1 MSSHSGTIGRKRG
14 GSASEYYFG
23 GGSTGG
29 DQMRRQRSAEWHSHH
44 GYSSSEDEYQNTTQ
58 STAFDTQLLAQLL
71 LQSQQLANLDRY
83 NSDCEN
89 PINSSSLLT
98 EYSNSMRD
106 SGATSAFHLQMQQ
119 QNTGLCS
126 PMKQQ
131 TDLTA
136 IVSASQ
142 TTAANKYQ
150 ANPPSL
156 SVALLPNSA
165 STTRSTNPFLNAK
178 YDTQSNSDSLSDRL
192 SFSGSVVMLDRL
204 QAAAETAAALSASG
218 NSTIGLNAL
227 NSSFLLPTSSTAS
240 SLNPSIRDSNSSGA
254 RTHRTK
260 SGRAQSRAVAG
271 AGNVSASTGGMTS
284 SSSGA
289 SSSAEAAGAA
299 IASRS
304 EREKFKLQQMQK
316 ELREYTQSTAES
328 SIGMDLDEFITSGGE
343 SEPPPE
349 PAPPEIPPRTQSLLM
364 SLRKHSDYKLKYD
377 EKGGQKHEEFI
388 PTSQLHQQQQPASQK
403 DFIIADNQSKSSDTQ
418 SQSGLGPMPV
428 GHPQQMAQSMS
439 TGNNTLGHGG
449 IDRGGGGGGGVPGGG
464 GGPGMNGPGGPHCQM
479 SGSQPLVMPGFPL
492 RNSHSAHTP
501 HYSPYS
507 PSRFHIDKRC
517 QHRCSWKCLSI
528 ALILVTVVLS
538 AMLTYF
544 AAVSSMKPNMD
555 TTNCILVQD
564 VKSQPHDLLGNT
576 KTSGNNVNGGQLPTA
591 YPTEES
597 IQTSTSDHSGTSTG
611 YGGMQNSAPSLQLQ
625 QQQQLLLQ
633 QPNANNHQQTL
644 AGGPLDATSH
654 LQDQSYT
661 AQQQQSAQHQQQL
674 LKWPQVVELKD
685 FNEFYHANIP
695 PYQFWNLEF
704 RNKHPAFIRFNFTL
718 PWGASFAVYSR
729 RNVAPSV
736 TQHDF
741 VEFIKG
747 GRLDSHL
754 RHKRAAQWRNES
766 GQGFKDF
773 NTDIELM
780 SNGEAGVE
788 DVDENLQRV
797 SHESVG
803 RVNRLSSLYVD
814 ADDSLDEAD
823 NDDYYEGD
831 YDVET
836 PLDIAKNYAQR
847 QTAPQHQLYK
857 RSAMGIGG
865 AGGMTDG
872 MGGLPALDLDTMMV
886 NVSLLQYLDTGLW
899 FISVYNDELVAHS
912 VTLVVEEAEGVS
924 TTCPNDCS
932 GRGSCYLGKCDC
944 IDGYQ
949 GTDCSKSVCPVL
961 CSAHGHYG
969 GGICHC
975 EEGWKGSECD
985 IPVGECEVPNCSSH
999 GRCIEGECHCER
1011 GWKGPFCDQ
1020 HDCLDPL
1027 CSGHGTC
1034 VAGQCYCKA
1043 GWQGEDCGTIDQQV
1057 YQCLPGCS
1065 EHGTYDLET
1074 GQCVCERHWTGPDC
1088 SQAVCSLDCGPNGVC
1103 ESSKCRCNPGWTGNL
1118 CDQLPCDARCS
1129 EHGQCKNGTCV
1140 CSQGW
1145 NGRHC
1150 TLPGCENGCS
1160 RHGQCTL
1167 ENGEYRCDCIE
1178 GWAGSDCSIALEMNC
1193 KDNIDNDGDG
1203 MTDCSD
1209 SECCSHPACAE
1220 HIMCLSSNDPV
1231 EVLLRKQPPS
1241 VTASFYQ
1248 RVKFLIEENSVQSY
1262 AHMDEYSENRVSV
1275 MRGQVITPQGLGI
1288 VGIRVSV
1295 DRDSRF
1301 GFTLTRQ
1308 GGWFD
1313 VLVNGGGAVTLQFQR
1328 SPFRPLTRTVFV
1340 PWNRIVVLPPV
1351 QMQLSDDDESNGRS
1365 VKVAPMNPAL
1375 TFLNSILYH
1384 FADEQADVSKIC
1396 VEHDHEELKPQ
1407 LISTWMPNG
1416 VGAMPGKRVIFAETQ
1431 IVQESIQI
1439 PGSDLHLTYQSS
1451 QASGYLSIVRMRLT
1465 AEKIPKTLTH
1475 VHVGVEIEGALH
1487 VKTYEADPNL
1497 IHTFAWNKRNV
1508 YRQKVYGVTIA
1519 RISVGYQHSTCKT
1532 PVWITQTAKLQGYD
1546 VDISDIGGWG
1556 LDIHHHYNFHEGILQ
1571 KGDGST
1577 LHMKEYPRTVKVVMG
1592 TGLQRPLNCP
1602 DHCNG
1607 IAKDAKL
1614 LTPIALASGP
1624 DGSLYVGDFNLVRR
1638 ITPDGKVYTI
1648 LQLSA
1653 TQVSYQYY
1661 LAVSPADGHL
1671 YISDPERHQILRLL
1685 RLEKVKDPN
1694 INSEPIVG
1702 SGQRCIP
1709 GDEGNCGDGGPALQ
1723 ARLSHPKGLAIAAD
1737 RTMYIAD
1744 GTNIRA
1750 VDPKGIIH
1758 TLIGHHGHHNHWSP
1772 APCSGT
1778 LMANQAQLQWPTGLA
1793 LSPLDGS
1800 LHFIDDRLVLRLT
1813 SDMKIRVV
1821 AGTPLH
1827 CNNNGQDKTNKTSE
1841 NVLGTVLAMAF
1852 SPFGDLY
1859 IADSDSR
1866 RVNSIRVVDT
1876 AGNMRYF
1883 AGKQEGLGSLTC
1895 DCSGGN
1901 TVNGSTS
1908 GLASAHSSTGNS
1920 GVGSAYSTTMNP
1932 KRTTTPTTPAGGN
1945 GHGNGGN
1952 GNGAAFSN
1960 GGAASGGGATVGAPC
1975 ICSGGGVGVTVGAPS
1990 GLAGI
1995 VAGGNLMSTGPT
2007 TTTTILLGAKT
2018 TAAANSM
2025 GGAMNDDGTLSNAET
2040 LLSSNARFQAISA
2053 ISVAQDG
2060 VINVADQGSLHVLA
2074 LEHYLPSHDENGE
2087 FHIPY
2092 PPSSEI
2098 YVFNRYGQHVATK
2111 DLTSGKTRYS
2121 FLYSKNTSFGRL
2133 STVTDASGNK
2143 IQFLRDY
2150 SNVVSS
2156 IENTQDHKSE
2166 IQING
2171 IGIMTKLSEKGRQ
2184 EIELD
2189 YDSNTGLLMSRSSGG
2204 ETYIYQYDEF
2214 GRVTG
2219 TILPSGEIVR
2229 ITSQLA
2235 DNKGLTVYVHAS
2247 VESLFSRERGETNEL
2262 LVLGGVRSTFMK
2274 KGGENADAEIKPNNT
2289 LVIHSA
2295 NGVVVESSAVARHP
2309 LLEAALPVEAEML
2322 AMWSHQ
2328 SVTMGEG
2335 LTNNMYSVYNLVGD
2349 VRNPQQTLNREIWVN
2364 QSRVIGVEYDQF
2376 TNRETF
2382 YDMNRTPI
2390 LIVAY
2395 DQSGL
2400 PKSYYP
2406 TNGYPVNITYD
2417 RFNRVEGWAWGVA
2430 ELKYSYDR
2438 HGLLSEI
2445 TSQQDG
2451 IISFVYN
2458 DWNLVSEIGLA
2469 SQRKFVLQY
2478 DDSGGL
2484 RHVLMPSGTKHSFSM
2499 QTSIGFIRCTY
2510 TPPGSTRAY
2519 LQHYS
2524 HSGALLQTIFPG
2536 DGARIVY
2543 RYNSGG
2549 QLAEIVHGDGKS
2561 EFIYNDATGMPSTV
2575 SHTERELEYRWD
2587 FEYTG
2592 GLLSEERIDYVAKTG
2607 LSNAKFTYEYDTDFR
2622 VISIQGRIGGQNLP
2636 SQNFAYNQR
2645 TGQPSLIGQ
2654 FKIMHPMLN
2663 QTQVY
2668 DGTGTFTRTVDGRFM
2683 TQKVTLSIH
2692 RLEVFR
2698 MEFSF
2703 GMHGR
2708 ITQTRTYTRNMAVN
2722 TYTNVKNY
2730 TWDCDGQLIGVEAQ
2744 EPWGFRYDDNGNL
2757 LSLTYRGNTIP
2768 MEYNTQDR
2776 IVKFGEGQY
2785 KYDTRGLVAQ
2795 NAREERFHYNTQ
2807 GLLVR
2812 ATKRGRFD
2820 VRYYYDHMKRLT
2832 TRKDNFG
2839 NVTQFFYNN
2848 QQRPYE
2854 VSQIYSP
2861 RDGKLMSLTYDD
2873 VGHLIYAQVYRHK
2886 YYVATDQ
2893 SGTPIMIFN
2902 QYGEDIREIM
2912 RSPFGHI
2919 VYDSNPYLFLPIDF
2933 CGGILDPVT
2942 ALVHMGDGRVYDPL
2956 IGQWMSPNWEHVSER
2971 IITPTKMH
2979 LYRFNGNDP
2988 INVDHDRNY
2997 PADFSSWMKTLG
3009 FSIKNMIPQLTR
3021 NLWEQPSLWG
3031 RAPHNPIALNMKRP
3045 IDNIPTIAVES
3056 GFLAHLNVRRMSNFE
3071 DLSAPPKSALKF
3083 DVMNPSPRNIGSDT
3097 EPPFGKGIVVSRTS
3111 DGEAI
3116 VSSVP
3121 AANAI
3126 YRDVYT
3132 SVFNRSKLLPFTFVV
3147 HNAQQDSFFFVKEEA
3162 WRASEDR
3169 QQLKRLQGQVNT
3181 TFHENSRENGSGNNY
3196 LDVKIHGAHAIINL
3210 RYGTTVEKEKQRLM
3224 HHAKLT
3230 AVRKAWHREKE
3241 ALRNGLTT
3249 AIEWNQQEIDEILKQ
3264 SYANNYEGEYIH
3276 DVALYPELAEDPY
3289 NIKFVK
3295 KKGATGGAAGVA
3307 NARKRRRRDTQ
3318 TISNVDAKLRGA
3330 TAKDT
3335 PRVLT
3340 KRHLPLRERRANADG
3355 LPSNTAC

>member
-1 MSSHSGTIGRKRG
+1 G
-14 GSASEYYFG
+14 
-23 GGSTGG
+23 
-29 DQMRRQRSAEWHSHH
+29 
-44 GYSSSEDEYQNTTQ
+44 
-58 STAFDTQLLAQLL
+58 
-71 LQSQQLANLDRY
+71 
-83 NSDCEN
+83 
-89 PINSSSLLT
+89 
-98 EYSNSMRD
+98 
-106 SGATSAFHLQMQQ
+106 
-119 QNTGLCS
+119 
-126 PMKQQ
+126 
-131 TDLTA
+131 
-136 IVSASQ
+136 
-142 TTAANKYQ
+142 
-150 ANPPSL
+150 
-156 SVALLPNSA
+156 
-165 STTRSTNPFLNAK
+165 
-178 YDTQSNSDSLSDRL
+178 
-192 SFSGSVVMLDRL
+192 
-204 QAAAETAAALSASG
+204 
-218 NSTIGLNAL
+218 IGLSWVGWLVRWCA
-227 NSSFLLPTSSTAS
+227 TR
-240 SLNPSIRDSNSSGA
+240 I
-254 RTHRTK
+254 
-260 SGRAQSRAVAG
+260 
-271 AGNVSASTGGMTS
+271 
-284 SSSGA
+284 
-289 SSSAEAAGAA
+289 
-299 IASRS
+299 
-304 EREKFKLQQMQK
+304 
-316 ELREYTQSTAES
+316 YT
-328 SIGMDLDEFITSGGE
+328 F
-343 SEPPPE
+343 
-349 PAPPEIPPRTQSLLM
+349 
-364 SLRKHSDYKLKYD
+364 
-377 EKGGQKHEEFI
+377 
-388 PTSQLHQQQQPASQK
+388 
-403 DFIIADNQSKSSDTQ
+403 
-418 SQSGLGPMPV
+418 
-428 GHPQQMAQSMS
+428 
-439 TGNNTLGHGG
+439 
-449 IDRGGGGGGGVPGGG
+449 
-464 GGPGMNGPGGPHCQM
+464 
-479 SGSQPLVMPGFPL
+479 
-492 RNSHSAHTP
+492 
-501 HYSPYS
+501 
-507 PSRFHIDKRC
+507 
-517 QHRCSWKCLSI
+517 
-528 ALILVTVVLS
+528 
-538 AMLTYF
+538 
-544 AAVSSMKPNMD
+544 
-555 TTNCILVQD
+555 
-564 VKSQPHDLLGNT
+564 
-576 KTSGNNVNGGQLPTA
+576 
-591 YPTEES
+591 
-597 IQTSTSDHSGTSTG
+597 
-611 YGGMQNSAPSLQLQ
+611 
-625 QQQQLLLQ
+625 
-633 QPNANNHQQTL
+633 
-644 AGGPLDATSH
+644 
-654 LQDQSYT
+654 
-661 AQQQQSAQHQQQL
+661 
-674 LKWPQVVELKD
+674 
-685 FNEFYHANIP
+685 
-695 PYQFWNLEF
+695 
-704 RNKHPAFIRFNFTL
+704 
-718 PWGASFAVYSR
+718 
-729 RNVAPSV
+729 
-736 TQHDF
+736 
-741 VEFIKG
+741 
-747 GRLDSHL
+747 
-754 RHKRAAQWRNES
+754 
-766 GQGFKDF
+766 
-773 NTDIELM
+773 
-780 SNGEAGVE
+780 
-788 DVDENLQRV
+788 
-797 SHESVG
+797 
-803 RVNRLSSLYVD
+803 
-814 ADDSLDEAD
+814 
-823 NDDYYEGD
+823 
-831 YDVET
+831 
-836 PLDIAKNYAQR
+836 
-847 QTAPQHQLYK
+847 
-857 RSAMGIGG
+857 
-865 AGGMTDG
+865 
-872 MGGLPALDLDTMMV
+872 
-886 NVSLLQYLDTGLW
+886 
-899 FISVYNDELVAHS
+899 
-912 VTLVVEEAEGVS
+912 
-924 TTCPNDCS
+924 
-932 GRGSCYLGKCDC
+932 
-944 IDGYQ
+944 
-949 GTDCSKSVCPVL
+949 VL
-961 CSAHGHYG
+961 C
-969 GGICHC
+969 
-975 EEGWKGSECD
+975 
-985 IPVGECEVPNCSSH
+985 
-999 GRCIEGECHCER
+999 
-1011 GWKGPFCDQ
+1011 
-1020 HDCLDPL
+1020 
-1027 CSGHGTC
+1027 
-1034 VAGQCYCKA
+1034 
-1043 GWQGEDCGTIDQQV
+1043 
-1057 YQCLPGCS
+1057 
-1065 EHGTYDLET
+1065 
-1074 GQCVCERHWTGPDC
+1074 
-1088 SQAVCSLDCGPNGVC
+1088 
-1103 ESSKCRCNPGWTGNL
+1103 
-1118 CDQLPCDARCS
+1118 
-1129 EHGQCKNGTCV
+1129 
-1140 CSQGW
+1140 
-1145 NGRHC
+1145 
-1150 TLPGCENGCS
+1150 
-1160 RHGQCTL
+1160 
-1167 ENGEYRCDCIE
+1167 
-1178 GWAGSDCSIALEMNC
+1178 
-1193 KDNIDNDGDG
+1193 
-1203 MTDCSD
+1203 
-1209 SECCSHPACAE
+1209 
-1220 HIMCLSSNDPV
+1220 
-1231 EVLLRKQPPS
+1231 PS
-1241 VTASFYQ
+1241 
-1248 RVKFLIEENSVQSY
+1248 
-1262 AHMDEYSENRVSV
+1262 RVSV

-1351 QMQLSDDDESNGRS
+1351 QMQLSDEDDSANRNI
-1365 VKVAPMNPAL
+1365 KVAPLNPAL

-1384 FADEQADVSKIC
+1384 FSDEPTTDAHKLC
-1396 VEHDHEELKPQ
+1396 MEHDHEELKPQ

-1416 VGAMPGKRVIFAETQ
+1416 IGAMPGKRVIFAETQ

-1465 AEKIPKTLTH
+1465 SEKIPKTLTH
-1475 VHVGVEIEGALH
+1475 VHVGVEIEGSLH
-1487 VKTYEADPNL
+1487 IKTYEADPNL

-1519 RISVGYQHSTCKT
+1519 RISVGYQHSTCDT

-1685 RLEKVKDPN
+1685 RLEKVKDPA
-1694 INSEPIVG
+1694 INSEPVVG

-1750 VDPKGIIH
+1750 VDPKGVIH

-1827 CNNNGQDKTNKTSE
+1827 CNNNGQDKTNKTTD

-1876 AGNMRYF
+1876 SGNMRYF
-1883 AGKQEGLGSLTC
+1883 AGKQENAGK
-1895 DCSGGN
+1895 DC
-1901 TVNGSTS
+1901 
-1908 GLASAHSSTGNS
+1908 
-1920 GVGSAYSTTMNP
+1920 
-1932 KRTTTPTTPAGGN
+1932 
-1945 GHGNGGN
+1945 
-1952 GNGAAFSN
+1952 
-1960 GGAASGGGATVGAPC
+1960 
-1975 ICSGGGVGVTVGAPS
+1975 
-1990 GLAGI
+1990 
-1995 VAGGNLMSTGPT
+1995 
-2007 TTTTILLGAKT
+2007 
-2018 TAAANSM
+2018 
-2025 GGAMNDDGTLSNAET
+2025 
-2040 LLSSNARFQAISA
+2040 
-2053 ISVAQDG
+2053 
-2060 VINVADQGSLHVLA
+2060 SLHVLA

-2092 PPSSEI
+2092 PPSSEV

-2156 IENTQDHKSE
+2156 IENTQDHKSD

-2171 IGIMTKLSEKGRQ
+2171 IGIMTKLTEKGRQ

-2189 YDSNTGLLMSRSSGG
+2189 YDSNTGLLNSRSSGG

-2219 TILPSGEIVR
+2219 MILPSGEIVR

-2247 VESLFSRERGETNEL
+2247 VESLFSREKGDTNEL
-2262 LVLGGVRSTFMK
+2262 LVLGGVRSTFLK
-2274 KGGENADAEIKPNNT
+2274 KGQENADAEIKPNNT
-2289 LVIHSA
+2289 LVIHSS

-2364 QSRVIGVEYDQF
+2364 QSRVIGVEFDQF

-2390 LIVAY
+2390 LIVGY

-2406 TNGYPVNITYD
+2406 TNGYPVNLTYD
-2417 RFNRVEGWAWGVA
+2417 RFNRIDGWAWGPA
-2430 ELKYSYDR
+2430 EIKYSYDR

-2478 DDSGGL
+2478 DESGGL
-2484 RHVLMPSGTKHSFSM
+2484 RHVVLPSGTKHSFSM
-2499 QTSIGFIRCTY
+2499 QTSIGFIRSTY
-2510 TPPGSTRAY
+2510 TAPGSTKPY
-2519 LQHYS
+2519 LQHFS

-2536 DGARIVY
+2536 DGARILY
-2543 RYNSGG
+2543 RYNAAG
-2549 QLAEIVHGDGKS
+2549 QLTEIVHGEGKS
-2561 EFIYNDATGMPSTV
+2561 EFIYNDATAMPSTV

-2592 GLLSEERIDYVAKTG
+2592 GLLTEERIDFIAKTG

-2636 SQNFAYNQR
+2636 AQNFAYDLR
-2645 TGQPSLIGQ
+2645 TGQPSVIGQ
-2654 FKIMHPMLN
+2654 FKLMHPLLN

-2668 DGTGTFTRTVDGRFM
+2668 DGTASFIRTVDGRFM
-2683 TQKVTLSIH
+2683 TQKVALSIH

-2698 MEFSF
+2698 MEYSF
-2703 GMHGR
+2703 GVHGR

-2730 TWDCDGQLIGVEAQ
+2730 TWDCDGQLVGVEAQ

-2768 MEYNTQDR
+2768 MEYNSQDR

-2785 KYDTRGLVAQ
+2785 KYDSRGLVAQ
-2795 NAREERFHYNTQ
+2795 NAREERFYYNTQ

-2848 QQRPYE
+2848 QQRPFE
-2854 VSQIYSP
+2854 ISQIYSP

-2873 VGHLIYAQVYRHK
+2873 IGHLIYAQVYRHK

-2902 QYGEDIREIM
+2902 QYGEGIREIM

-2919 VYDSNPYLFLPIDF
+2919 VYDSNPYLYLPIDF
-2933 CGGILDPVT
+2933 CGGILDQVT
-2942 ALVHMGDGRVYDPL
+2942 TLVHMADGRVYDPL
-2956 IGQWMSPNWEHVSER
+2956 IGQWMTPNWENVAER
-2971 IITPTKMH
+2971 IPTPTKMH

-2988 INVDHDRNY
+2988 INVGHDRNY
-2997 PADFSSWMKTLG
+2997 PASFTKWMKTIGYNVENLV
-3009 FSIKNMIPQLTR
+3009 PQLSR

-3031 RAPHNPIALNMKRP
+3031 RAPHNPIAMDLKRP
-3045 IDNIPTIAVES
+3045 MYNVPTMAVES
-3056 GFLAHLNVRRMSNFE
+3056 GFLAHLNIRRMSNFE
-3071 DLSAPPKSALKF
+3071 ELNAPPRSALKY
-3083 DVMNPSPRNIGSDT
+3083 DVMTPGPRSIGSDT
-3097 EPPFGKGIVVSRTS
+3097 EPPFGKGIVVSRTA
-3111 DGEAI
+3111 DGQAI

-3147 HNAQQDSFFFVKEEA
+3147 HNAQQDSFFFVKEEL

-3181 TFHENSRENGSGNNY
+3181 TFHEISRENGSGTNY
-3196 LDVKIHGAHAIINL
+3196 LDVKIHGLHAIINL

-3241 ALRNGLTT
+3241 ALRNGLNSE
-3249 AIEWNQQEIDEILKQ
+3249 IEWNQQEIDEILKQ
-3264 SYANNYEGEYIH
+3264 NYANNYEGEYIH
-3276 DVALYPELAEDPY
+3276 DVSLYPELAEDPY

-3295 KKGATGGAAGVA
+3295 RKGATGGAAGVP
-3307 NARKRRRRDTQ
+3307 NSRKRRRRSIRENDEKEDKAFMAKTINGDKLLGQTQ
-3318 TISNVDAKLRGA
+3318 QQEQLLLSEADKEKPEISHDVSRTNGNDCSLHHK
-3330 TAKDT
+3330 
-3335 PRVLT
+3335 
-3340 KRHLPLRERRANADG
+3340 
-3355 LPSNTAC
+3355 C

>member
-1 MSSHSGTIGRKRG
+1 MTMKSMK
-14 GSASEYYFG
+14 Y
-23 GGSTGG
+23 
-29 DQMRRQRSAEWHSHH
+29 
-44 GYSSSEDEYQNTTQ
+44 
-58 STAFDTQLLAQLL
+58 
-71 LQSQQLANLDRY
+71 
-83 NSDCEN
+83 SDCDTIMDGYN
-89 PINSSSLLT
+89 PVPPPLPRRVPPLPRNIYAEPFAHEPNHSSR
-98 EYSNSMRD
+98 Y
-106 SGATSAFHLQMQQ
+106 
-119 QNTGLCS
+119 
-126 PMKQQ
+126 
-131 TDLTA
+131 
-136 IVSASQ
+136 V
-142 TTAANKYQ
+142 
-150 ANPPSL
+150 
-156 SVALLPNSA
+156 
-165 STTRSTNPFLNAK
+165 
-178 YDTQSNSDSLSDRL
+178 
-192 SFSGSVVMLDRL
+192 
-204 QAAAETAAALSASG
+204 
-218 NSTIGLNAL
+218 STIH
-227 NSSFLLPTSSTAS
+227 STIDQNQYHT
-240 SLNPSIRDSNSSGA
+240 LGP
-254 RTHRTK
+254 
-260 SGRAQSRAVAG
+260 
-271 AGNVSASTGGMTS
+271 
-284 SSSGA
+284 
-289 SSSAEAAGAA
+289 
-299 IASRS
+299 
-304 EREKFKLQQMQK
+304 
-316 ELREYTQSTAES
+316 
-328 SIGMDLDEFITSGGE
+328 
-343 SEPPPE
+343 
-349 PAPPEIPPRTQSLLM
+349 IPGT
-364 SLRKHSDYKLKYD
+364 
-377 EKGGQKHEEFI
+377 
-388 PTSQLHQQQQPASQK
+388 LHQQQ
-403 DFIIADNQSKSSDTQ
+403 
-418 SQSGLGPMPV
+418 MP
-428 GHPQQMAQSMS
+428 QSMS
-439 TGNNTLGHGG
+439 TGNNTIGGHGG
-449 IDRGGGGGGGVPGGG
+449 HDRGGGGGGGGGGSIGGG
-464 GGPGMNGPGGPHCQM
+464 GVIPGGTMNGPNGPHCQM
-479 SGSQPLVMPGFPL
+479 SGSQPLVMPAFPL
-492 RNSHSAHTP
+492 RNSHSAHAP

-528 ALILVTVVLS
+528 ALILISVVLT
-538 AMLTYF
+538 AMLAYF

-564 VKSQPHDLLGNT
+564 VKSQPHDLHGNA
-576 KTSGNNVNGGQLPTA
+576 KTNILNGNSLQPTA

-597 IQTSTSDHSGTSTG
+597 IQTSTLDHSSSIGL
-611 YGGMQNSAPSLQLQ
+611 GGIAGGFQNLAPSLQLQ
-625 QQQQLLLQ
+625 HQQQLLLQ
-633 QPNANNHQQTL
+633 QQQPHSINQQI
-644 AGGPLDATSH
+644 GGGLGINSNIMLGQDATLPH

-661 AQQQQSAQHQQQL
+661 AQQQQQQHHQPL

-685 FNEFYHANIP
+685 FNELYHANIP
-695 PYQFWNLEF
+695 AYQFWTLEF
-704 RNKHPAFIRFNFTL
+704 RNKHPAFVRFNFTL
-718 PWGASFAVYSR
+718 PWGANFAVYSR

-736 TQHDF
+736 TQYDF

-747 GRLDSHL
+747 GRVDSHL
-754 RHKRAAQWRNES
+754 RHRRSVRSAANDSIYAARHKDLENE
-766 GQGFKDF
+766 
-773 NTDIELM
+773 
-780 SNGEAGVE
+780 NGDLSMETSAE
-788 DVDENLQRV
+788 QLQR
-797 SHESVG
+797 
-803 RVNRLSSLYVD
+803 LSAPRRHYFN
-814 ADDSLDEAD
+814 DDGGNGFDSNENGYDDDDND
-823 NDDYYEGD
+823 NDDDDSFESSSSSFEYAG
-831 YDVET
+831 DVET
-836 PLDIAKNYAQR
+836 PLDTGKQYAQR
-847 QTAPQHQLYK
+847 LRYRQHRDK
-857 RSAMGIGG
+857 RSA
-865 AGGMTDG
+865 AGMD
-872 MGGLPALDLDTMMV
+872 GGLPALDMDTMMV

-899 FISVYNDELVAHS
+899 FISVYNDELVSHS
-912 VTLVVEEAEGVS
+912 VTLIVEEAEGVS

-949 GTDCSKSVCPVL
+949 GVDCSKSVCPVL

-969 GGICHC
+969 GGVCHC

-1027 CSGHGTC
+1027 CSSHGTC

-1103 ESSKCRCNPGWTGNL
+1103 ESGKCRCNPGWTGNL

-1209 SECCSHPACAE
+1209 SECCSHPACSE

-1351 QMQLSDDDESNGRS
+1351 QMQLSDEDDSANRNI
-1365 VKVAPMNPAL
+1365 KVAPLNPAL

-1384 FADEQADVSKIC
+1384 FSDEPTTDAHKLC
-1396 VEHDHEELKPQ
+1396 MEHDHEELKPQ

-1416 VGAMPGKRVIFAETQ
+1416 IGAMPGKRVIFAETQ

-1465 AEKIPKTLTH
+1465 SEKIPKTLTH
-1475 VHVGVEIEGALH
+1475 VHVGVEIEGSLH
-1487 VKTYEADPNL
+1487 IKTYEADPNL

-1519 RISVGYQHSTCKT
+1519 RISVGYQHSTCDT

-1685 RLEKVKDPN
+1685 RLEKVKDPA
-1694 INSEPIVG
+1694 INSEPVVG

-1772 APCSGT
+1772 APCTGT

-1827 CNNNGQDKTNKTSE
+1827 CNNNGQDKSNKTAD

-1866 RVNSIRVVDT
+1866 RINSIRVVDT
-1876 AGNMRYF
+1876 SGNMRYF
-1883 AGKQEGLGSLTC
+1883 AGKQENTGALTC
-1895 DCSGGN
+1895 DC
-1901 TVNGSTS
+1901 TNGAGLNASTS
-1908 GLASAHSSTGNS
+1908 GFNSNNPGGNS
-1920 GVGSAYSTTMNP
+1920 YSTTSNP
-1932 KRTTTPTTPAGGN
+1932 TNRNNGAGGGSGGTTPTTPAGS
-1945 GHGNGGN
+1945 GN
-1952 GNGAAFSN
+1952 GNGGFNGNSASSAATGSN
-1960 GGAASGGGATVGAPC
+1960 GGC
-1975 ICSGGGVGVTVGAPS
+1975 ICSPTS

-1995 VAGGNLMSTGPT
+1995 VAGNLMSTGPT
-2007 TTTTILLGAKT
+2007 TTTTVLLGAKT
-2018 TAAANSM
+2018 TTSA
-2025 GGAMNDDGTLSNAET
+2025 GGLGAILGSAGTLNDDGTLSNAET

-2053 ISVAQDG
+2053 IAVAQDG

-2092 PPSSEI
+2092 PPSSEV
-2098 YVFNRYGQHVATK
+2098 YVFNRYGQHVTTK

-2156 IENTQDHKSE
+2156 IENTQDHKSD

-2171 IGIMTKLSEKGRQ
+2171 IGIMTKLTEKGRQ

-2189 YDSNTGLLMSRSSGG
+2189 YDSNTGLLNSRSSGG

-2219 TILPSGEIVR
+2219 MILPSGEIVR

-2247 VESLFSRERGETNEL
+2247 VESLFSREKGDTNEL

-2274 KGGENADAEIKPNNT
+2274 KGQENADAEIKPNNT
-2289 LVIHSA
+2289 LVIHSS

-2364 QSRVIGVEYDQF
+2364 QSRVIGVEFDQF

-2390 LIVAY
+2390 LIVGY

-2406 TNGYPVNITYD
+2406 TNGYPVNLTYD
-2417 RFNRVEGWAWGVA
+2417 RFNRIDGWAWGPA
-2430 ELKYSYDR
+2430 EIKYSYDR

-2451 IISFVYN
+2451 IISFIYN
-2458 DWNLVSEIGLA
+2458 DWNLLSEIGLA

-2478 DDSGGL
+2478 DESGGL
-2484 RHVLMPSGTKHSFSM
+2484 RHVVLPSGTKHSFSM
-2499 QTSIGFIRCTY
+2499 QTSIGFIRSTY
-2510 TPPGSTRAY
+2510 TAPGSTKPY
-2519 LQHYS
+2519 LQHFS

-2536 DGARIVY
+2536 DGARILY
-2543 RYNSGG
+2543 RYNAAG
-2549 QLAEIVHGDGKS
+2549 QLTEIVHGEGKS
-2561 EFIYNDATGMPSTV
+2561 EFIYNDATAMPSTV

-2592 GLLSEERIDYVAKTG
+2592 GLLTEERIDFVAKTG

-2636 SQNFAYNQR
+2636 AQNFAYDQR
-2645 TGQPSLIGQ
+2645 TGQPSMIGL
-2654 FKIMHPMLN
+2654 FKLMHPMLN

-2668 DGTGTFTRTVDGRFM
+2668 DGTASFTRTVDGRFM
-2683 TQKVTLSIH
+2683 VQKVALSIH

-2698 MEFSF
+2698 MEYSF
-2703 GMHGR
+2703 GVHGR

-2730 TWDCDGQLIGVEAQ
+2730 TWDCDGQLVGVEAQ

-2768 MEYNTQDR
+2768 MEYNNQDR

-2785 KYDTRGLVAQ
+2785 KYDSRGLVAQ
-2795 NAREERFHYNTQ
+2795 NAREERFYYNTQ

-2848 QQRPYE
+2848 QQRPFE

-2873 VGHLIYAQVYRHK
+2873 IGHLIYAQVFRHK

-2902 QYGEDIREIM
+2902 QYGEGIREIM

-2919 VYDSNPYLFLPIDF
+2919 VYDSNPYLYLPIDF
-2933 CGGILDPVT
+2933 CGGILDQVT
-2942 ALVHMGDGRVYDPL
+2942 TLVHMADGRVYDPL
-2956 IGQWMSPNWEHVSER
+2956 IGQWMTPNWENVAER
-2971 IITPTKMH
+2971 IPTPTKMH

-2988 INVDHDRNY
+2988 INVGHDRNY
-2997 PADFSSWMKTLG
+2997 PASFTAWMKTIGYNVENLV
-3009 FSIKNMIPQLTR
+3009 PQLSR
-3021 NLWEQPSLWG
+3021 KLWEQPSLWG
-3031 RAPHNPIALNMKRP
+3031 RAPHNPIAMDLKRP
-3045 IDNIPTIAVES
+3045 MYNVPTMAVES
-3056 GFLAHLNVRRMSNFE
+3056 GFLAHLNIRRMSNFE
-3071 DLSAPPKSALKF
+3071 DLNAPPRSALKY
-3083 DVMNPSPRNIGSDT
+3083 DVMTPGPRNIGSDT
-3097 EPPFGKGIVVSRTS
+3097 EPPFGKGIVVSRTP
-3111 DGEAI
+3111 DGQAI

-3147 HNAQQDSFFFVKEEA
+3147 HNAQQDSFFFVKEEL

-3181 TFHENSRENGSGNNY
+3181 TFHEITRENGSGTNY
-3196 LDVKIHGAHAIINL
+3196 LDVKIHGLHAIINL

-3241 ALRNGLTT
+3241 ALRNGLNTE
-3249 AIEWNQQEIDEILKQ
+3249 IEWNQQEIDEILKQ
-3264 SYANNYEGEYIH
+3264 NYANNYEGEYIH
-3276 DVALYPELAEDPY
+3276 DVTLYPELAEDPY

-3295 KKGATGGAAGVA
+3295 RKGATGGAAGVP
-3307 NARKRRRRDTQ
+3307 NSRKRRRRSIRENPLDKMTLETDKLLLRHDPRQ
-3318 TISNVDAKLRGA
+3318 QEQHEEEEHLLLSEADKEKPEISNDDV
-3330 TAKDT
+3330 
-3335 PRVLT
+3335 
-3340 KRHLPLRERRANADG
+3340 RRTTTEDDCS
-3355 LPSNTAC
+3355 LHHKC

>member
-1 MSSHSGTIGRKRG
+1 MTMKSMKYTDCDTIMDGYNPVPPPLPRRVPPVRNIYAEPFAHEPSHSSRLGTMQ
-14 GSASEYYFG
+14 SV
-23 GGSTGG
+23 
-29 DQMRRQRSAEWHSHH
+29 SH
-44 GYSSSEDEYQNTTQ
+44 Q
-58 STAFDTQLLAQLL
+58 
-71 LQSQQLANLDRY
+71 
-83 NSDCEN
+83 
-89 PINSSSLLT
+89 
-98 EYSNSMRD
+98 
-106 SGATSAFHLQMQQ
+106 
-119 QNTGLCS
+119 
-126 PMKQQ
+126 
-131 TDLTA
+131 
-136 IVSASQ
+136 
-142 TTAANKYQ
+142 
-150 ANPPSL
+150 
-156 SVALLPNSA
+156 
-165 STTRSTNPFLNAK
+165 
-178 YDTQSNSDSLSDRL
+178 
-192 SFSGSVVMLDRL
+192 
-204 QAAAETAAALSASG
+204 
-218 NSTIGLNAL
+218 
-227 NSSFLLPTSSTAS
+227 
-240 SLNPSIRDSNSSGA
+240 
-254 RTHRTK
+254 
-260 SGRAQSRAVAG
+260 
-271 AGNVSASTGGMTS
+271 
-284 SSSGA
+284 
-289 SSSAEAAGAA
+289 
-299 IASRS
+299 
-304 EREKFKLQQMQK
+304 
-316 ELREYTQSTAES
+316 
-328 SIGMDLDEFITSGGE
+328 
-343 SEPPPE
+343 
-349 PAPPEIPPRTQSLLM
+349 
-364 SLRKHSDYKLKYD
+364 
-377 EKGGQKHEEFI
+377 
-388 PTSQLHQQQQPASQK
+388 
-403 DFIIADNQSKSSDTQ
+403 
-418 SQSGLGPMPV
+418 
-428 GHPQQMAQSMS
+428 QQMAQNMS
-439 TGNNTLGHGG
+439 TGNNSIAGSSGG
-449 IDRGGGGGGGVPGGG
+449 VDRGGGGSGVGVGGVGGGS
-464 GGPGMNGPGGPHCQM
+464 HCQM
-479 SGSQPLVMPGFPL
+479 TGASPLVMPGFPL
-492 RNSHSAHTP
+492 RTSHSAHTP

-528 ALILVTVVLS
+528 ALILLAVVLT
-538 AMLTYF
+538 AMLAYF

-555 TTNCILVQD
+555 SANCILVQD
-564 VKSQPHDLLGNT
+564 VKSQPHDHLNQG
-576 KTSGNNVNGGQLPTA
+576 STA
-591 YPTEES
+591 LPTEES
-597 IQTSTSDHSGTSTG
+597 ISTSTSDHSTTG
-611 YGGMQNSAPSLQLQ
+611 YQAGGGGGIGVGIGGIGTGANGIQNPLSSSHQLQLQLQ
-625 QQQQLLLQ
+625 QQQAS
-633 QPNANNHQQTL
+633 QPQQTSSSSIQQQQQQQQ
-644 AGGPLDATSH
+644 TQH

-661 AQQQQSAQHQQQL
+661 SAQQQQ

-685 FNEFYHANIP
+685 FNEMYHANIP

-718 PWGASFAVYSR
+718 PWGANFAVYSR

-736 TQHDF
+736 TQYDF
-741 VEFIKG
+741 VEFVRG
-747 GRLDSHL
+747 GRLDSRL
-754 RHKRAAQWRNES
+754 RHRRSVHQIHRPSAAANGSSYEVPLRYSDILADTRDQSNDEDDDGDDDDDDEELLQNIGLGIRRRPTKVAAAVGAES
-766 GQGFKDF
+766 A
-773 NTDIELM
+773 ER
-780 SNGEAGVE
+780 
-788 DVDENLQRV
+788 DVDFENV
-797 SHESVG
+797 E
-803 RVNRLSSLYVD
+803 NVD
-814 ADDSLDEAD
+814 EDIS
-823 NDDYYEGD
+823 
-831 YDVET
+831 T
-836 PLDIAKNYAQR
+836 PLDGAKQLAEKQQQSQR
-847 QTAPQHQLYK
+847 QQQQQKQRQRQRHVIGK
-857 RSAMGIGG
+857 RSSG
-865 AGGMTDG
+865 D
-872 MGGLPALDLDTMMV
+872 GLPNLDMDTMMV

-899 FISVYNDELVAHS
+899 FISVYNDELLAHS
-912 VTLVVEEAEGVS
+912 VTLIVEEAEGVS

-949 GTDCSKSVCPVL
+949 GADCSKSVCPVL

-969 GGICHC
+969 GGVCHC
-975 EEGWKGSECD
+975 EEGWKGAECD
-985 IPVGECEVPNCSSH
+985 IPLGECEVPNCSSH

-1020 HDCLDPL
+1020 HDCLDPA

-1034 VAGQCYCKA
+1034 VTGQCYCKA

-1074 GQCVCERHWTGPDC
+1074 GKCVCERHWTGPDC

-1103 ESSKCRCNPGWTGNL
+1103 ESGKCRCNTGWTGNL

-1167 ENGEYRCDCIE
+1167 EDGEYRCDCIE

-1193 KDNIDNDGDG
+1193 KDNIDNDNDG

-1209 SECCSHPACAE
+1209 SECCSHPACSE

-1351 QMQLSDDDESNGRS
+1351 QMQLSDEDEHARTAIKIASQ
-1365 VKVAPMNPAL
+1365 NPAL

-1384 FADEQADVSKIC
+1384 FSDEPLDSSKIC
-1396 VEHDHEELKPQ
+1396 IVHDHEQLKPQ

-1416 VGAMPGKRVIFAETQ
+1416 VGAMPGKRVVFAETQ

-1439 PGSDLHLTYQSS
+1439 PGSGLHLTYQSS

-1465 AEKIPKTLTH
+1465 SEHIPSTLTH

-1519 RISVGYQHSTCKT
+1519 RISVGYQHSTCKS
-1532 PVWITQTAKLQGYD
+1532 PVWTTQTAKLQGYD

-1607 IAKDAKL
+1607 IAKDARL

-1638 ITPDGKVYTI
+1638 ITPDGEVFTI

-1671 YISDPERHQILRLL
+1671 YISDPEKHQILRLL
-1685 RLEKVKDPN
+1685 RLEKVKDPS
-1694 INSEPIVG
+1694 INSEPVVG

-1827 CNNNGQDKTNKTSE
+1827 CNNNQDKNKTNDS
-1841 NVLGTVLAMAF
+1841 VLGTVLAMAF
-1852 SPFGDLY
+1852 SPFGELY

-1876 AGNMRYF
+1876 TGNMRYF
-1883 AGKQEGLGSLTC
+1883 AGKQENLGSLAC
-1895 DCSGGN
+1895 DCTTN
-1901 TVNGSTS
+1901 TNNNGS
-1908 GLASAHSSTGNS
+1908 SSTQ
-1920 GVGSAYSTTMNP
+1920 YSTTVNP
-1932 KRTTTPTTPAGGN
+1932 TRNGNTMGNPGGTTPSLTSSSSLSSSSSSSSSN
-1945 GHGNGGN
+1945 GNGG
-1952 GNGAAFSN
+1952 GIGSGGVAAAGGGIMGIGAGSGCLCN
-1960 GGAASGGGATVGAPC
+1960 GGNIMT
-1975 ICSGGGVGVTVGAPS
+1975 
-1990 GLAGI
+1990 
-1995 VAGGNLMSTGPT
+1995 TGPT
-2007 TTTTILLGAKT
+2007 TTTTVLLGAKV
-2018 TAAANSM
+2018 AGN
-2025 GGAMNDDGTLSNAET
+2025 GGNAGNIGGLSGLGGGTINEDGTLSNAET

-2053 ISVAQDG
+2053 IAVAQDG

-2098 YVFNRYGQHVATK
+2098 YIFNRYGQHVATN

-2133 STVTDASGNK
+2133 STVTDSSGNK

-2171 IGIMTKLSEKGRQ
+2171 IGIMTKLTEKGKF

-2189 YDSNTGLLMSRSSGG
+2189 YDSNTGLLNSRSSGG

-2219 TILPSGEIVR
+2219 MILPSGEIVR
-2229 ITSQLA
+2229 ITSELA
-2235 DNKGLTVYVHAS
+2235 DNKGLSVYIHAS
-2247 VESLFSRERGETNEL
+2247 VESLFSREKGETNEL

-2274 KGGENADAEIKPNNT
+2274 KGRENADAEIKPNNT
-2289 LVIHSA
+2289 LIIHGA
-2295 NGVVVESSAVARHP
+2295 NGVIVESSAVARHP

-2328 SVTMGEG
+2328 SITMGEG
-2335 LTNNMYSVYNLVGD
+2335 LTNNMYSVFNLVGD

-2364 QSRVIGVEYDQF
+2364 ESRVIGVEYDQF

-2382 YDMNRTPI
+2382 YDRNRTPI
-2390 LIVAY
+2390 LIIAY

-2417 RFNRVEGWAWGVA
+2417 RFNRIEGWSWGPA
-2430 ELKYSYDR
+2430 ELKYTYDR

-2451 IISFVYN
+2451 IISYIYN

-2469 SQRKFVLQY
+2469 SQRKFVLSY
-2478 DDSGGL
+2478 DEAGGL
-2484 RHVLMPSGTKHSFSM
+2484 RHVLLPSGTKHSFSM
-2499 QTSIGFIRCTY
+2499 QTSIGFIRWTY
-2510 TPPGSTRAY
+2510 TPPGGTKPY

-2524 HSGALLQTIFPG
+2524 HSGALLQTIFAG
-2536 DGARIVY
+2536 DGARIIY
-2543 RYNSGG
+2543 RYNSAG
-2549 QLAEIVHGDGKS
+2549 QLTEIVHGDGKS
-2561 EFIYNDATGMPSTV
+2561 EFSYNEITGMPSTV
-2575 SHTERELEYRWD
+2575 SHSERELEYRWD
-2587 FEYTG
+2587 FEFTG
-2592 GLLSEERIDYVAKTG
+2592 GLLTEERIDYVAKTG
-2607 LSNAKFTYEYDTDFR
+2607 LSNAKFTYDYDTDFR

-2636 SQNFAYNQR
+2636 TQAFAYDRR
-2645 TGQPSLIGQ
+2645 TGQPNQIGQ
-2654 FKIMHPMLN
+2654 FKLMHPKLN

-2668 DGTGTFTRTVDGRFM
+2668 DGTASFTRTVNGRFLES
-2683 TQKVTLSIH
+2683 QVTLSIH
-2692 RLEVFR
+2692 RMEVFR
-2698 MEFSF
+2698 MEFSY
-2703 GMHGR
+2703 GVHGR
-2708 ITQTRTYTRNMAVN
+2708 ISQTRTYTRNVAVN

-2768 MEYNTQDR
+2768 MEYNTLDR

-2785 KYDTRGLVAQ
+2785 KYDSRGLVAQ

-2820 VRYYYDHMKRLT
+2820 VKYYYDHLKRLT

-2839 NVTQFFYNN
+2839 NVTQFFYTN
-2848 QQRPYE
+2848 QHRPYE

-2873 VGHLIYAQVYRHK
+2873 RGHLIYTQVYRHK

-2902 QYGEDIREIM
+2902 QYGEGIREIM

-2919 VYDSNPYLFLPIDF
+2919 VYDSNPYLYLPIDF
-2933 CGGILDPVT
+2933 CGGILDQVT
-2942 ALVHMGDGRVYDPL
+2942 TLVHMGDGRVYDPL
-2956 IGQWMSPNWEHVSER
+2956 IGQWMSPNWENVADK

-2988 INVDHDRNY
+2988 INIDHDRNY
-2997 PADFSSWMKTLG
+2997 PADFSAWMKKLG
-3009 FSIKNMIPQLTR
+3009 FNIPNIVPQLTR
-3021 NLWEQPSLWG
+3021 TLWEQPSLWG
-3031 RAPHNPIALNMKRP
+3031 RTLNNPIALDLKRP
-3045 IDNIPTIAVES
+3045 VDNIPTMAVES
-3056 GFLAHLNVRRMSNFE
+3056 GFLAHLGIRRMSSFE

-3083 DVMNPSPRNIGSDT
+3083 DVMNPKPRNIGSDSD
-3097 EPPFGKGIVVSRTS
+3097 PPFGRGIVVSRTT
-3111 DGEAI
+3111 DGQAI

-3147 HNAQQDSFFFVKEEA
+3147 HNAQQDSFFFVKEES

-3181 TFHENSRENGSGNNY
+3181 TFHEITRENGSGNNY
-3196 LDVKIHGAHAIINL
+3196 LDVKIHGVHAIINL
-3210 RYGTTVEKEKQRLM
+3210 RYGTTVDKEKQRLM

-3249 AIEWNQQEIDEILKQ
+3249 IIDWSQQEIDEILKLG
-3264 SYANNYEGEYIH
+3264 YANSYEGEYIH
-3276 DVALYPELAEDPY
+3276 EISEYPELAEDPY
-3289 NIKFVK
+3289 NIRFTK
-3295 KKGATGGAAGVA
+3295 KKATAT
-3307 NARKRRRRDTQ
+3307 RKRRRRSLNQ
-3318 TISNVDAKLRGA
+3318 TEPDGVSKSNIIRYSNSLELNEPLSTSSSTTTTRK
-3330 TAKDT
+3330 
-3335 PRVLT
+3335 T
-3340 KRHLPLRERRANADG
+3340 KTSSKVTLNTNENSSKCLDDENA
-3355 LPSNTAC
+3355 C

>member
-1 MSSHSGTIGRKRG
+1 MTMKSMK
-14 GSASEYYFG
+14 Y
-23 GGSTGG
+23 
-29 DQMRRQRSAEWHSHH
+29 
-44 GYSSSEDEYQNTTQ
+44 
-58 STAFDTQLLAQLL
+58 
-71 LQSQQLANLDRY
+71 
-83 NSDCEN
+83 SDCDTIMDGYN
-89 PINSSSLLT
+89 P
-98 EYSNSMRD
+98 
-106 SGATSAFHLQMQQ
+106 
-119 QNTGLCS
+119 
-126 PMKQQ
+126 
-131 TDLTA
+131 
-136 IVSASQ
+136 V
-142 TTAANKYQ
+142 
-150 ANPPSL
+150 
-156 SVALLPNSA
+156 
-165 STTRSTNPFLNAK
+165 
-178 YDTQSNSDSLSDRL
+178 
-192 SFSGSVVMLDRL
+192 
-204 QAAAETAAALSASG
+204 
-218 NSTIGLNAL
+218 
-227 NSSFLLPTSSTAS
+227 
-240 SLNPSIRDSNSSGA
+240 
-254 RTHRTK
+254 
-260 SGRAQSRAVAG
+260 
-271 AGNVSASTGGMTS
+271 
-284 SSSGA
+284 
-289 SSSAEAAGAA
+289 
-299 IASRS
+299 
-304 EREKFKLQQMQK
+304 
-316 ELREYTQSTAES
+316 
-328 SIGMDLDEFITSGGE
+328 
-343 SEPPPE
+343 PPPLPRRVPPVRNIYAE
-349 PAPPEIPPRTQSLLM
+349 PFAHEPN
-364 SLRKHSDYKLKYD
+364 HS
-377 EKGGQKHEEFI
+377 
-388 PTSQLHQQQQPASQK
+388 SR
-403 DFIIADNQSKSSDTQ
+403 
-418 SQSGLGPMPV
+418 LG
-428 GHPQQMAQSMS
+428 GHPQQMPQSMS
-439 TGNNTLGHGG
+439 TGSNTIGHGG
-449 IDRGGGGGGGVPGGG
+449 IDRGGVGLPMGAGTMPGGVG
-464 GGPGMNGPGGPHCQM
+464 GGPPVGGGPQVGPPGGVGGGNGGNCQI

-492 RNSHSAHTP
+492 RNSHSAHAP

-528 ALILVTVVLS
+528 ALILVSVVLT
-538 AMLTYF
+538 AMLAYF

-555 TTNCILVQD
+555 STNCILVQD
-564 VKSQPHDLLGNT
+564 VKSQPHDLRGGLAKGNE
-576 KTSGNNVNGGQLPTA
+576 KNGVATA

-597 IQTSTSDHSGTSTG
+597 IQTSTSDHGQNHG
-611 YGGMQNSAPSLQLQ
+611 VHGLMNPAVVGGVGGNGMAGGNAGI
-625 QQQQLLLQ
+625 QQQLLLQ
-633 QPNANNHQQTL
+633 QQQPHSINQPLT
-644 AGGPLDATSH
+644 PLDATNTQ
-654 LQDQSYT
+654 LQDHHQLTYGGIPGNG
-661 AQQQQSAQHQQQL
+661 AIGGMGMGMGPGGQMMQQNHQALQPQL
-674 LKWPQVVELKD
+674 GGVVELKE
-685 FNEFYHANIP
+685 FNEAYHATIP
-695 PYQFWNLEF
+695 AYQFWTLEF

-718 PWGASFAVYSR
+718 PWGAHFAVYSR

-754 RHKRAAQWRNES
+754 RHRRSTGNATTHDLELYQHLREEEEMRYRTVDDTDQDPDDDQDSDES
-766 GQGFKDF
+766 RSFESRED
-773 NTDIELM
+773 
-780 SNGEAGVE
+780 
-788 DVDENLQRV
+788 DVDI
-797 SHESVG
+797 
-803 RVNRLSSLYVD
+803 
-814 ADDSLDEAD
+814 
-823 NDDYYEGD
+823 
-831 YDVET
+831 
-836 PLDIAKNYAQR
+836 PLNIAKQHV
-847 QTAPQHQLYK
+847 QKFGKPQQPQEHWVNK
-857 RSAMGIGG
+857 RSAG
-865 AGGMTDG
+865 D
-872 MGGLPALDLDTMMV
+872 GLPALDVDAMTV

-912 VTLVVEEAEGVS
+912 VSLLAEEAEGVS

-949 GTDCSKSVCPVL
+949 GVDCSKSVCPVL

-969 GGICHC
+969 GGVCHC
-975 EEGWKGSECD
+975 EEGWKGAECD
-985 IPVGECEVPNCSSH
+985 IPVGECEVPNCSAH

-1011 GWKGPFCDQ
+1011 GWKGPYCDQ

-1088 SQAVCSLDCGPNGVC
+1088 SQAVCSLDCGRNGVC
-1103 ESSKCRCNPGWTGNL
+1103 ESGKCRCNSGWTGNL

-1178 GWAGSDCSIALEMNC
+1178 GWAGSDCSIALELNC

-1209 SECCSHPACAE
+1209 SECCSHPACSE

-1262 AHMDEYSENRVSV
+1262 AHMDEYSENLFWSSFTPCRVSV

-1351 QMQLSDDDESNGRS
+1351 QMQLSDDDETTSRNI
-1365 VKVAPMNPAL
+1365 KVSPLNPAL
-1375 TFLNSILYH
+1375 TFLNSIHYH
-1384 FADEQADVSKIC
+1384 TADEANDASKVC
-1396 VEHDHEELKPQ
+1396 MDHDHEKLRPQ

-1465 AEKIPKTLTH
+1465 ADTIPPTLTH

-1487 VKTYEADPNL
+1487 VKTYEADPSL
-1497 IHTFAWNKRNV
+1497 VHTFAWNKRNV
-1508 YRQKVYGVTIA
+1508 YRQKVYGVTVA
-1519 RISVGYQHSTCKT
+1519 RISVGYQHSTCQS
-1532 PVWITQTAKLQGYD
+1532 PVWIAQTAKLQGYD

-1592 TGLQRPLNCP
+1592 TGLQRPLTCP
-1602 DHCNG
+1602 DYCNG
-1607 IAKDAKL
+1607 VAKDAKL
-1614 LTPIALASGP
+1614 LTPIALATGP

-1638 ITPDGKVYTI
+1638 ITPDGKVFTI

-1685 RLEKVKDPN
+1685 RLEKVKDPS
-1694 INSEPIVG
+1694 INSDPVVG

-1709 GDEGNCGDGGPALQ
+1709 GDEGNCGDGGPALL

-1750 VDPKGIIH
+1750 VDPKGVIH

-1827 CNNNGQDKTNKTSE
+1827 CSNGGQDGRVNKTGTD

-1866 RVNSIRVVDT
+1866 RINSIRVVDT

-1883 AGKQEGLGSLTC
+1883 AGKQEGTGSQTC
-1895 DCSGGN
+1895 ECAIGGGS
-1901 TVNGSTS
+1901 NGS
-1908 GLASAHSSTGNS
+1908 SA
-1920 GVGSAYSTTMNP
+1920 GVGHGAGGAYSTTVNP
-1932 KRTTTPTTPAGGN
+1932 TRNNGGTTPTTPSGGN
-1945 GHGNGGN
+1945 GSGN
-1952 GNGAAFSN
+1952 GNGSGSSATSGASGSN
-1960 GGAASGGGATVGAPC
+1960 GPSNGNGGGASGGSGAC
-1975 ICSGGGVGVTVGAPS
+1975 ICAGGIGVSTGSGSISGNGAGGTLASIVGGGG
-1990 GLAGI
+1990 
-1995 VAGGNLMSTGPT
+1995 LMSTGPT
-2007 TTTTILLGAKT
+2007 TTTTVLLGAKT
-2018 TAAANSM
+2018 TASGIGGG
-2025 GGAMNDDGTLSNAET
+2025 GGAATLNDDGTLSNAET

-2053 ISVAQDG
+2053 IAVAQDG

-2087 FHIPY
+2087 FHIPF

-2189 YDSNTGLLMSRSSGG
+2189 YDSNTGLLNSRSSGG

-2219 TILPSGEIVR
+2219 MILPSGEIVR

-2235 DNKGLTVYVHAS
+2235 DSQGLTVYVHAS
-2247 VESLFSRERGETNEL
+2247 VESLFSRERISGEANEL
-2262 LVLGGVRSTFMK
+2262 LVLGGVRSTFLK
-2274 KGGENADAEIKPNNT
+2274 RGQAHADAELKANNT
-2289 LVIHSA
+2289 LVIHGD

-2335 LTNNMYSVYNLVGD
+2335 LTNSMYSVYSLVGD

-2364 QSRVIGVEYDQF
+2364 QSRVIGVEFDQF

-2382 YDMNRTPI
+2382 YDARRTPI

-2417 RFNRVEGWAWGVA
+2417 RFNRVEGWAWGPA

-2451 IISFVYN
+2451 IVSFVYN

-2478 DDSGGL
+2478 DDAGGL
-2484 RHVLMPSGTKHSFSM
+2484 RHVVLPSGTRHSFSM

-2524 HSGALLQTIFPG
+2524 HAGALLQTILPG
-2536 DGARIVY
+2536 GGARIVY
-2543 RYNSGG
+2543 RYNAAG
-2549 QLAEIVHGDGKS
+2549 QLTEVVHGDGRS
-2561 EFIYNDATGMPSTV
+2561 EFQYNEATGMPSTV

-2587 FEYTG
+2587 FEYSA

-2607 LSNAKFTYEYDTDFR
+2607 LSNAKFSYEYDSQLR
-2622 VISIQGRIGGQNLP
+2622 VVALQGRIGGQSLP
-2636 SQNFAYNQR
+2636 SQAFAYDPR
-2645 TGQPSLIGQ
+2645 TGRPSLIGQ
-2654 FKIMHPMLN
+2654 FRFSQPAQN
-2663 QTQVY
+2663 QTQLH
-2668 DGTGTFTRTVDGRFM
+2668 DGTASFTRTVDGRFQ
-2683 TQKVTLSIH
+2683 TQRMALAIH

-2698 MEFSF
+2698 MEFSY
-2703 GMHGR
+2703 GVHGR
-2708 ITQTRTYTRNMAVN
+2708 ISQTRTYTRNMAVN
-2722 TYTNVKNY
+2722 SYTNVKNY
-2730 TWDCDGQLIGVEAQ
+2730 TWDCDGQLVGVEAQ

-2768 MEYNTQDR
+2768 MEYNAQDR

-2785 KYDTRGLVAQ
+2785 KYDARGLVAQ

-2812 ATKRGRFD
+2812 ASKRGRFD
-2820 VRYYYDHMKRLT
+2820 VRYYYDHLKRLT

-2839 NVTQFFYNN
+2839 NVTQFFYTN

-2893 SGTPIMIFN
+2893 SGTPLMLFN
-2902 QYGEDIREIM
+2902 QYGEGIREIM

-2919 VYDSNPYLFLPIDF
+2919 VYDSNPYLYLPIDF
-2933 CGGILDPVT
+2933 CGGILDQVT
-2942 ALVHMGDGRVYDPL
+2942 TLVHMGDGRVYDPL
-2956 IGQWMSPNWEHVSER
+2956 IGQWMSPDWQRVAER
-2971 IITPTKMH
+2971 IITPTRLH

-2988 INVDHDRNY
+2988 INVGHERHY
-2997 PADFSSWMKTLG
+2997 PEDFAAWMKTLG
-3009 FSIKNMIPQLTR
+3009 YNVGNLVPQLAR
-3021 NLWEQPSLWG
+3021 NLWQPPALWG
-3031 RAPHNPIALNMKRP
+3031 RPPANPVALNLRRP
-3045 IDNIPTIAVES
+3045 FDNIPTMAVES
-3056 GFLAHLNVRRMSNFE
+3056 GFLAHLNIRRMSDFE
-3071 DLSAPPKSALKF
+3071 QLSAPPRSALKC
-3083 DVMNPSPRNIGSDT
+3083 DVMDPSPRSIGSDT
-3097 EPPFGKGIVVSRTS
+3097 EPPFGKGIVVSRTA
-3111 DGEAI
+3111 DGQAI

-3147 HNAQQDSFFFVKEEA
+3147 HNAQQDSFFFVKEDA
-3162 WRASEDR
+3162 WRAPEDR

-3181 TFHENSRENGSGNNY
+3181 TFHEITRESPVGGAGGQSGSSSSASSSSSSSGASSGGNY

-3210 RYGTTVEKEKQRLM
+3210 RYGTTVAKEQQRLM

-3241 ALRNGLTT
+3241 ALRSGLTT
-3249 AIEWNQQEIDEILKQ
+3249 ALEWSQQESEEILKQ

-3295 KKGATGGAAGVA
+3295 KKGATGGAAGVP
-3307 NARKRRRRDTQ
+3307 NSRRRRRSTDSQ
-3318 TISNVDAKLRGA
+3318 TSSSSD
-3330 TAKDT
+3330 
-3335 PRVLT
+3335 
-3340 KRHLPLRERRANADG
+3340 
-3355 LPSNTAC
+3355 C

>member
-1 MSSHSGTIGRKRG
+1 MP
-14 GSASEYYFG
+14 GSA
-23 GGSTGG
+23 
-29 DQMRRQRSAEWHSHH
+29 
-44 GYSSSEDEYQNTTQ
+44 
-58 STAFDTQLLAQLL
+58 
-71 LQSQQLANLDRY
+71 
-83 NSDCEN
+83 
-89 PINSSSLLT
+89 
-98 EYSNSMRD
+98 
-106 SGATSAFHLQMQQ
+106 
-119 QNTGLCS
+119 
-126 PMKQQ
+126 
-131 TDLTA
+131 
-136 IVSASQ
+136 
-142 TTAANKYQ
+142 
-150 ANPPSL
+150 
-156 SVALLPNSA
+156 
-165 STTRSTNPFLNAK
+165 
-178 YDTQSNSDSLSDRL
+178 
-192 SFSGSVVMLDRL
+192 
-204 QAAAETAAALSASG
+204 
-218 NSTIGLNAL
+218 
-227 NSSFLLPTSSTAS
+227 
-240 SLNPSIRDSNSSGA
+240 
-254 RTHRTK
+254 
-260 SGRAQSRAVAG
+260 
-271 AGNVSASTGGMTS
+271 
-284 SSSGA
+284 
-289 SSSAEAAGAA
+289 
-299 IASRS
+299 
-304 EREKFKLQQMQK
+304 
-316 ELREYTQSTAES
+316 
-328 SIGMDLDEFITSGGE
+328 
-343 SEPPPE
+343 
-349 PAPPEIPPRTQSLLM
+349 
-364 SLRKHSDYKLKYD
+364 
-377 EKGGQKHEEFI
+377 
-388 PTSQLHQQQQPASQK
+388 HQQQ
-403 DFIIADNQSKSSDTQ
+403 
-418 SQSGLGPMPV
+418 MP
-428 GHPQQMAQSMS
+428 QSMS
-439 TGNNTLGHGG
+439 TGNNTIGGHGG
-449 IDRGGGGGGGVPGGG
+449 HDRGGGGAGGGGGGGGGM
-464 GGPGMNGPGGPHCQM
+464 PVAGPGGPHCQM
-479 SGSQPLVMPGFPL
+479 SGSQPLVMPAFPL

-528 ALILVTVVLS
+528 ALILISVVLT
-538 AMLTYF
+538 AMLAYF

-564 VKSQPHDLLGNT
+564 VKSQPHDLHAAGNA
-576 KTSGNNVNGGQLPTA
+576 KVSNHNGGSQTPTA
-591 YPTEES
+591 NPTEES
-597 IQTSTSDHSGTSTG
+597 VQTSTSDHSSSL
-611 YGGMQNSAPSLQLQ
+611 GGGGGGGGVGVGVGGGAGGGGGAGLSVGIFQNLAPSLQLQ
-625 QQQQLLLQ
+625 HQQQLLLQ
-633 QPNANNHQQTL
+633 QQQPHAINQQL
-644 AGGPLDATSH
+644 ASGVGMTTMNGQMYGLGMGVGLGVGGGNLAQDATAH

-661 AQQQQSAQHQQQL
+661 AHQQQQQQQTQQQL

-685 FNEFYHANIP
+685 FNELYHANIP
-695 PYQFWNLEF
+695 AYQFWNLEF
-704 RNKHPAFIRFNFTL
+704 RNKHPAFVRFNFTL
-718 PWGASFAVYSR
+718 PWGANFAVYSR

-736 TQHDF
+736 TQYDF

-754 RHKRAAQWRNES
+754 RHRRSIFNHFHNDSLQERGNFEYADALVKMSPDFLQQSLADELHYKHGKRLTFSRISDDDNDDW
-766 GQGFKDF
+766 DF
-773 NTDIELM
+773 N
-780 SNGEAGVE
+780 E
-788 DVDENLQRV
+788 DNVDNAEDFDEGNI
-797 SHESVG
+797 
-803 RVNRLSSLYVD
+803 NNDD
-814 ADDSLDEAD
+814 ADD
-823 NDDYYEGD
+823 NDDDDDDDTDDDDGADADGGD
-831 YDVET
+831 DVSFENNF
-836 PLDIAKNYAQR
+836 DIDSNNIHSPTKLRYHR
-847 QTAPQHQLYK
+847 IRK
-857 RSAMGIGG
+857 RSAMGAT
-865 AGGMTDG
+865 AGLD
-872 MGGLPALDLDTMMV
+872 GGLPALDMDTMMV

-899 FISVYNDELVAHS
+899 FISVYNDELVSHS
-912 VTLVVEEAEGVS
+912 VTLIVEEAEGVS

-949 GTDCSKSVCPVL
+949 GSDCSKSVCPVL

-969 GGICHC
+969 GGVCHC

-985 IPVGECEVPNCSSH
+985 IPLGECEVPNCSNH

-1088 SQAVCSLDCGPNGVC
+1088 SQAVCSLDCGSNGVC
-1103 ESSKCRCNPGWTGNL
+1103 ESGKCHCMPGWTGNL

-1262 AHMDEYSENRVSV
+1262 AHMDEYSENIFWSSFTPCRVSV

-1351 QMQLSDDDESNGRS
+1351 QMQLSDDDDSANRNI
-1365 VKVAPMNPAL
+1365 KVAPLNPAL
-1375 TFLNSILYH
+1375 TFLNSIVYY
-1384 FADEQADVSKIC
+1384 FADEPSAEAHKIC
-1396 VEHDHEELKPQ
+1396 LEHDHEELKPQ

-1465 AEKIPKTLTH
+1465 AEHIPTTLTH
-1475 VHVGVEIEGALH
+1475 VHVGVEIEGSLH

-1519 RISVGYQHSTCKT
+1519 RISVGYQHSTCVS

-1685 RLEKVKDPN
+1685 RLEKVKDPS
-1694 INSEPIVG
+1694 INSEPVVG

-1709 GDEGNCGDGGPALQ
+1709 GDESNCGDGGPALQ

-1772 APCSGT
+1772 APCTGT

-1827 CNNNGQDKTNKTSE
+1827 CSNNGQDKDNKTTD

-1883 AGKQEGLGSLTC
+1883 AGKQEGNSAFTC
-1895 DCSGGN
+1895 DCA
-1901 TVNGSTS
+1901 
-1908 GLASAHSSTGNS
+1908 GLNASASGFNS
-1920 GVGSAYSTTMNP
+1920 NLAGSHNSAYSTTTQPVRNNIGGGGGGGGGG
-1932 KRTTTPTTPAGGN
+1932 TTPTTPS
-1945 GHGNGGN
+1945 GGN
-1952 GNGAAFSN
+1952 GNSGGFNGIGASGLSAAMLM
-1960 GGAASGGGATVGAPC
+1960 GGAGGAC
-1975 ICSGGGVGVTVGAPS
+1975 ICTPAA

-1995 VAGGNLMSTGPT
+1995 VTANLMSTGPT
-2007 TTTTILLGAKT
+2007 TTTTVLLGAKT
-2018 TAAANSM
+2018 TTAAGNLA
-2025 GGAMNDDGTLSNAET
+2025 GTAALNDDGTLSNAET

-2053 ISVAQDG
+2053 IAVAQDG

-2156 IENTQDHKSE
+2156 IENTQDHKSD

-2189 YDSNTGLLMSRSSGG
+2189 YDSNTGLLNSRSSGG

-2219 TILPSGEIVR
+2219 LILPSGEIVR

-2247 VESLFSRERGETNEL
+2247 VESLFSREKGDINEL
-2262 LVLGGVRSTFMK
+2262 LVLGGVRSTFLK
-2274 KGGENADAEIKPNNT
+2274 KGRENANAEIKPNNT
-2289 LVIHSA
+2289 LIIHSS

-2328 SVTMGEG
+2328 SVVMGEG
-2335 LTNNMYSVYNLVGD
+2335 QINNMYSVYNLIGD

-2400 PKSYYP
+2400 PKSFYP
-2406 TNGYPVNITYD
+2406 TNGYPVNLTYD
-2417 RFNRVEGWAWGVA
+2417 RFNRIEGWAWGPA
-2430 ELKYSYDR
+2430 DLKYSYDR

-2469 SQRKFVLQY
+2469 SQRKFILQY

-2484 RHVLMPSGTKHSFSM
+2484 RHVILPSGTKHSFSM
-2499 QTSIGFIRCTY
+2499 QTSIGFIRNTY
-2510 TPPGSTRAY
+2510 TPPGSSRAY

-2536 DGARIVY
+2536 DGARILY
-2543 RYNSGG
+2543 RYNAAG
-2549 QLAEIVHGDGKS
+2549 QLTEIVHGDGKS
-2561 EFIYNDATGMPSTV
+2561 EFIYNESTGMPSTV
-2575 SHTERELEYRWD
+2575 SHIERELEYRWD
-2587 FEYTG
+2587 FEYAG
-2592 GLLSEERIDYVAKTG
+2592 GLLTEERIDFVAKTG
-2607 LSNAKFTYEYDTDFR
+2607 LSNAKFTYEHDTDFR

-2636 SQNFAYNQR
+2636 AQNFAYNMR
-2645 TGQPSLIGQ
+2645 TGQPSMIGQ
-2654 FKIMHPMLN
+2654 FKIMHPLLN

-2668 DGTGTFTRTVDGRFM
+2668 DGTASFTRTVDGRFM
-2683 TQKVTLSIH
+2683 TQKITLAIH

-2698 MEFSF
+2698 MEYSF
-2703 GMHGR
+2703 GIHGR

-2768 MEYNTQDR
+2768 MEYNNQDR

-2785 KYDTRGLVAQ
+2785 KYDARGLVAQ

-2820 VRYYYDHMKRLT
+2820 VRYYYDHLKRLV

-2902 QYGEDIREIM
+2902 QYGEGIREIM

-2919 VYDSNPYLFLPIDF
+2919 VYDSNPYLYLPIDF
-2933 CGGILDPVT
+2933 CGGILDQVT
-2942 ALVHMGDGRVYDPL
+2942 TLVHMGDGRVYDPL
-2956 IGQWMSPNWEHVSER
+2956 IGQWMSPNWENVLER

-2988 INVDHDRNY
+2988 INVGHDRNY
-2997 PADFSSWMKTLG
+2997 PSTFKKWMSTIG
-3009 FSIKNMIPQLTR
+3009 FKMENLLPQLTR
-3021 NLWEQPSLWG
+3021 KLWEQPSLWG
-3031 RAPHNPIALNMKRP
+3031 RAPHNPIALDLKKPRYNV
-3045 IDNIPTIAVES
+3045 PTMAVES
-3056 GFLAHLNVRRMSNFE
+3056 GFLAHLNIRRMSNFE
-3071 DLSAPPKSALKF
+3071 DLSAPPQSALKY
-3083 DVMNPSPRNIGSDT
+3083 DVMNPNPKTIGSDT

-3111 DGEAI
+3111 DGQAI

-3147 HNAQQDSFFFVKEEA
+3147 HNAQQDSFFFVKEEL

-3181 TFHENSRENGSGNNY
+3181 TFHEITRENGSGTNY
-3196 LDVKIHGAHAIINL
+3196 LDVKIHGLHAIINL

-3241 ALRNGLTT
+3241 ALRNGLNSE
-3249 AIEWNQQEIDEILKQ
+3249 IEWNQQEIDEILKQ

-3276 DVALYPELAEDPY
+3276 DVAMYPELAEDPY

-3295 KKGATGGAAGVA
+3295 KKGASGGAAGIITT
-3307 NARKRRRRDTQ
+3307 RKRRRRSTNRLEIL
-3318 TISNVDAKLRGA
+3318 TTSNDVSRKKSEANKEQKYNTDNNNNKNTA
-3330 TAKDT
+3330 TASS
-3335 PRVLT
+3335 
-3340 KRHLPLRERRANADG
+3340 
-3355 LPSNTAC
+3355 SNSSSDCLKHFNKC